1 MGSDVLAAIVALVD
15 AGGPVVGVLLAISV
29 IALAVV
35 VMKVWQFWR
44 IGVGR
49 HGCARAA
56 LDTWDHG
63 DKAAALASAHDDGA
77 PVSRLLAHGM
87 RGLRRP
93 GGDIALVREDVERVA
108 TEILAELRSGLRAL
122 DAIAQVAPLI
132 GLFGTVLGMIEA
144 FQALQAGGSSVDPA
158 ALAGGI
164 WVALL
169 TTAIGL
175 GIAMPASL
183 AVAWLEA
190 RIEKERVAME
200 TVLTA
205 LFTRRPTDAAAQV
218 SGLPRA
224 VGEGAAG
231 PRHAH

>member
-144 FQALQAGGSSVDPA
+144 FQKLQEAGNAVDPSL
-158 ALAGGI
+158 LAGGI

-169 TTAIGL
+169 TTAVGL
-175 GIAMPASL
+175 GVAMPVSL
-183 AVAWLEA
+183 VLTWLES
-190 RIEKERVAME
+190 RLESERVAIQTLASAVLSPLAYGSAETSMPEADME
-200 TVLTA
+200 SVL
-205 LFTRRPTDAAAQV
+205 
-218 SGLPRA
+218 
-224 VGEGAAG
+224 
-231 PRHAH
+231 AH